1 MSVRP
6 TFFGLEIA
14 KTGLFVSQKGLDV
27 TGHNV
32 ANADTEGYTRQRL
45 VNTAYEPYSVPTLLR
60 PVDQAL
66 VGGGAHVMILDQ
78 IRDQFLDRQFRTE
91 NSTLAYWNARSQAL
105 TYVQGLFEGA
115 ETSNLT
121 ESINAFFAALNVS
134 TEDAASGAFRTTLRE
149 AATTMVTDFNLMY
162 ERLEQQQLGL
172 DKTVE
177 VLTENIND
185 IARQIQD
192 LNKTIYSYELGN
204 QPAND
209 LRDKR
214 NLLVDKLS
222 EIVDIDY
229 GEIGP
234 AGQAFGG
241 KFWLTIGGEYLVN
254 HTDVYTLKCSEKPNV
269 VDNELMYN
277 SSAISVVKVPQ
288 WSDTSLNL
296 NISDGR
302 LLATM
307 EMRDNMTYN
316 SATGEKP
323 GVPYFMEQ
331 LSNLARAIAQEI
343 NAVHKTGYT
352 SENAPSG
359 SVTGIDFFNIPSGVI
374 ADLTAGNFRLDD
386 DILASIYNIAASE
399 LPIVTDPTASA
410 YNPGGDL
417 NSTPIGTTHEGNQV
431 NMIKMYDA
439 IMKKDIV
446 VNGVTIGWLAGFLD
460 GLVVDVAATLGTSKG
475 FESARAIQTL
485 AVANQ
490 RESISGVNL
499 DEEMTNL
506 IKYQHAYGSASRVIT
521 AMDEALDTLINK
533 MGVVGR

>member
-14 KTGLFVSQKGLDV
+14 KTGLFISQKGLDV
-27 TGHNV
+27 TAHNV

-78 IRDQFLDRQFRTE
+78 IRDQFLDRQYRTE
-91 NSTLAYWNARSQAL
+91 SSTLAYWSARTEAL
-105 TYVQGLFEGA
+105 TYVEGLFEGA
-115 ETSNLT
+115 ETANLT
-121 ESINAFFAALNVS
+121 ESIEKFFAALNVS
-134 TEDAASGAFRTTLRE
+134 TTDAASGAFRTNLRE

-162 ERLEQQQLGL
+162 GRLEQQQQGL
-172 DKTVE
+172 DKTVQ

-192 LNKTIYSYELGN
+192 LNRTIFAYEIDN

-222 EIVDIDY
+222 EIVDIEYEEY
-229 GEIGP
+229 GSDPGK
-234 AGQAFGG
+234 AFGG
-241 KFWLTIGGEYLVN
+241 KFKLTIGG
-254 HTDVYTLKCSEKPNV
+254 YTLVDHVTVNALECRQEPNGV
-269 VDNELMYN
+269 ENSLLPSVNVPRWAGTTVDL
-277 SSAISVVKVPQ
+277 VVK
-288 WSDTSLNL
+288 
-296 NISDGR
+296 DGQMF
-302 LLATM
+302 ATM
-307 EMRDNMTYN
+307 EMRDNMTYS
-316 SATGEKP
+316 SAAGDKP

-343 NAVHKTGYT
+343 NSVHKTGYT
-352 SENAPSG
+352 SENSPGGASVAGGNFFNVPID
-359 SVTGIDFFNIPSGVI
+359 SVTLSEDISL
-374 ADLTAGNFRLDD
+374 LTAGNFQLDQ
-386 DILASIYNIAASE
+386 DIIDSIYNIAASDAR
-399 LPIVTDPTASA
+399 IVTDPTDPS
-410 YNPGGDL
+410 YN
-417 NSTPIGTTHEGNQV
+417 TPGTTHEGNQA
-431 NMIKMYDA
+431 NMIKLYDA
-439 IMKKDIV
+439 ITKKDIV
-446 VNGVTIGWLAGFLD
+446 VNTVPPVTIG
-460 GLVVDVAATLGTSKG
+460 GLFDFMDSIVTDVAVTLNTSKG
-475 FESARAIQTL
+475 FESARSVQTL

-490 RESISGVNL
+490 REAISGVSL

-521 AMDEALDTLINK
+521 AMDEALETLINK
-533 MGVVGR
+533 MGIVGR